1 MATPPIIIG
10 DDGSPPFVRN
20 QAMRVGRKDEDMD
33 QLTSAN
39 GSHPVK
45 SASEI
50 IEVVI
55 IHPPELAKSFVDV
68 DRVEVR
74 GNLGTSIT
82 VEVDTDLVVTTSGNL
97 QRESETGFGHLYA
110 ADDATI
116 IEVLIDGKTTGYDPA
131 IGRGHVDITVA

>member
-10 DDGSPPFVRN
+10 DDGSPPIERN
-20 QAMRVGRKDEDMD
+20 QAMRVGRKAEDMD
-33 QLTSAN
+33 ELTSAN
-39 GSHPVK
+39 DHPVR

-50 IEVVI
+50 SEVVI
-55 IHPPELAKSFVDV
+55 TQPPKPAKSFVDV
-68 DRVEVR
+68 DMVEVR

-82 VEVDTDLVVTTSGNL
+82 VEVDTDLVVTTNGNL
-97 QRESETGFGHLYA
+97 HKESETGFGHRYA

-131 IGRGHVDITVA
+131 IGRGRVDITVA